1 MTSMDDY
8 YTTRLNGKVPANFLA
23 NTSTSLDPVKNA
35 TTDILNKIGL
45 INIIRAP
52 SIDNPYARYI
62 ATDAPFGAYIE
73 NLAIG
78 QATAEVFNPKDC
90 TRDFRKVG
98 ITSWY
103 GQLNDSY
110 EYNVSTSTPEL
121 RKGVHDSIGLTNVAD
136 GITDSMV
143 RWARNDMVAK
153 FSKQFARVSVNG
165 ADQSGYTGGYEVI
178 ATEEGG
184 TAGTPRE
191 DTAIALDVL
200 EAVIKYVNEF
210 KTLSSQYNKLGALM
224 TTEGRPDVIMTRQM
238 YTYMRQALGQTYH
251 LDGFDIDADIVQ
263 VGSLPTPTGTGINTA
278 EIGALVVDK
287 RAVLYHQQWMDI
299 ESDRCVRGRYTNFS
313 LAGEGTFNFL
323 WGYNA
328 VAVLMD
334 TAAKAYT
341 PTPVTMPTA

>member
-8 YTTRLNGKVPANFLA
+8 YITRLEGKVPANFLA

-78 QATAEVFNPKDC
+78 QATAEVFNPADC

-103 GQLNDSY
+103 AQLNDSY

-121 RKGVHDSIGLTNVAD
+121 RKGVHDSVGLTSVAD

-153 FSKQFARVSVNG
+153 FSKQFARVSVDG
-165 ADQSGYTGGYEVI
+165 ADQSGYTGGYETI

-184 TAGTPRE
+184 TARE

-224 TTEGRPDVIMTRQM
+224 TTEGRPDVIVTRQM
-238 YTYMRQALGQTYH
+238 YTFMRQALGQTYH

-263 VGSLPTPTGTGINTA
+263 VGSLPTPAGGLG

-287 RAVLYHQQWMDI
+287 RAVLYHQEWMDI

-328 VAVLMD
+328 VAVLVN

>member
-8 YTTRLNGKVPANFLA
+8 YTARLDGKVPANFLA

-78 QATAEVFNPKDC
+78 QATAEVFKPTDC

-103 GQLNDSY
+103 AQLNDSY

-121 RKGVHDSIGLTNVAD
+121 RKGVHDSVGLTNVAD

-143 RWARNDMVAK
+143 RWARNDMVSK
-153 FSKQFARVSVNG
+153 FSKQFARISTG
-165 ADQSGYTGGYEVI
+165 PTDQAGYTGGYEVI
-178 ATEEGG
+178 ASEEPAG
-184 TAGTPRE
+184 TARE
-191 DTAIALDVL
+191 DTAIALDIL

-210 KTLSSQYNKLGALM
+210 KTLSSKYNKLGALM
-224 TTEGRPDVIMTRQM
+224 TTEGRPDVLVTRQM
-238 YTYMRQALGQTYH
+238 YTFMRQALGQTYH

-263 VGSLPTPTGTGINTA
+263 VGSFPTPAGGLG

-287 RAVLYHQQWMDI
+287 RAVLYHQEWVDI
-299 ESDRCVRGRYTNFS
+299 ESDRCTRGRYTNFS

-328 VAVLMD
+328 VGILVN
-334 TAAKAYT
+334 TAGKAYT
-341 PTPVTMPTA
+341 ATPVTMPTA

>member
-45 INIIRAP
+45 ISIIRAP

-90 TRDFRKVG
+90 TKDFRKVG

-103 GQLNDSY
+103 AQLNDSY

-121 RKGVHDSIGLTNVAD
+121 RKGVHDSVGLTNVAD

-153 FSKQFARVSVNG
+153 FSKQFARVSVDG

-178 ATEEGG
+178 ATEEPAG
-184 TAGTPRE
+184 TARE

-287 RAVLYHQQWMDI
+287 RAVLYHPQWMDI

-328 VAVLMD
+328 VAGLMD

-341 PTPVTMPTA
+341 PTPVTIPTA

>member
-8 YTTRLNGKVPANFLA
+8 YITRLEGKVPANFLA
-23 NTSTSLDPVKNA
+23 NTSTSLDPIKNA

-62 ATDAPFGAYIE
+62 ATDAPFGAYVE

-78 QATAEVFNPKDC
+78 QATAEVFKPTDC
-90 TRDFRKVG
+90 SRDFRKVG

-103 GQLNDSY
+103 AQLNDSY

-121 RKGVHDSIGLTNVAD
+121 RKGVHDSVGLTNVAD

-153 FSKQFARVSVNG
+153 FAKQFARVSTG
-165 ADQSGYTGGYEVI
+165 PTDQAGYTGGYEVI
-178 ATEEGG
+178 ASEDSAG
-184 TAGTPRE
+184 TARE
-191 DTAIALDVL
+191 DTAIALDIL

-224 TTEGRPDVIMTRQM
+224 TTEGRPDVIVTRQM
-238 YTYMRQALGQTYH
+238 YTFMRQALGQTYH

-263 VGSLPTPTGTGINTA
+263 VGSLPTPAGGLG

-287 RAVLYHQQWMDI
+287 RAVLYHQEWMDI

-328 VAVLMD
+328 VAVLVN

>member
-103 GQLNDSY
+103 AQLNDSY

-178 ATEEGG
+178 ATEEPKG
-184 TAGTPRE
+184 TARE

-341 PTPVTMPTA
+341 PTPVTMPSA